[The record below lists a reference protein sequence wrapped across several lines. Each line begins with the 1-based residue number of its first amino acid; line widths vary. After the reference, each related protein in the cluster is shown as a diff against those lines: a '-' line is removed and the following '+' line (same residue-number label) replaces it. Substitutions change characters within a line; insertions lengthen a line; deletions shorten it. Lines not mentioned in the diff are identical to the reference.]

1 MDSSGFCQGKY
12 TAAVFCPKPS
22 RSVCLVLLILTLHN
36 PPSEPWQVWETL
48 GLVGFLYGL
57 QSCCLTKASHGILES
72 VTGGAFDNFT
82 LICQAVSVML
92 LDYGKR
98 RKIRLINTFFVS

>member
-1 MDSSGFCQGKY
+1 MAGVGDPGVGGLPVWTS
-12 TAAVFCPKPS
+12 
-22 RSVCLVLLILTLHN
+22 VLLPN
-36 PPSEPWQVWETL
+36 
-48 GLVGFLYGL
+48 
-57 QSCCLTKASHGILES
+57 KASHGILES